1 MLSEKNQSIIRE
13 IERIR
18 DIIVEDINGHYHFV
32 CNYADDGRY
41 YREIRS
47 MVISHIGRENTMV
60 CFLRK
65 KWKMEVFEVIPYE
78 VYNSYR
84 ICMLNNMIKMVQE
97 GKYRG

>member
-1 MLSEKNQSIIRE
+1 MSGKNASLIKE

-18 DIIVEDINGHYHFV
+18 DIIAGDMENHYHYV
-32 CNYADDGRY
+32 CNYADKGRY

-47 MVISHIGRENTMV
+47 MVISHIGRNNTMV

-65 KWKMEVFEVIPYE
+65 KWKMELFEVIPYS

-84 ICMLNNMIKMVQE
+84 ICMLNNMIRMVKSGE
-97 GKYRG
+97 YKV